1 MHVFAG
7 KQRDK
12 ETVVAQLPTSFFK
25 YWVLTS
31 IPDEEGGLYEAQ
43 PLGFPPNWPPRRGPQ
58 DFDFR
63 EDGKFSYITFAPNDG
78 RVELDGS
85 WELDVEPEYIHIEI
99 PDTDHAEAI
108 SLAGSGW
115 SGKSASFTLEI
126 VALDDERLGVRVLE
140 QQRREDIIVP
150 GDLG

>member
-1 MHVFAG
+1 
-7 KQRDK
+7 
-12 ETVVAQLPTSFFK
+12 VARSQGSLLK

-31 IPDEEGGLYEAQ
+31 IPDEEGGVPKAR
-43 PLGFPPNWPPRRGPQ
+43 PLGFPPNWEGLGRGPQ
-58 DFDFR
+58 GFDFR
-63 EDGKFSYITFAPNDG
+63 EDGKFSYITFAPDDG

-85 WELDVEPEYIHIEI
+85 WELEPEPEYIRIDI
-99 PDTDHAEAI
+99 PDTDNAEAI

-115 SGKSASFTLEI
+115 SGNSANFTLEI
-126 VALDDERLGVRVLE
+126 VAVDDEKLEVKVLE

>member
-1 MHVFAG
+1 VFAA
-7 KQRDK
+7 RRREK
-12 ETVVAQLPTSFFK
+12 EAVVDQLPTSFFK
-25 YWVLTS
+25 YWVLLS
-31 IPDEEGGLYEAQ
+31 IPDEDGGVYEAR

-63 EDGKFSYITFAPNDG
+63 EDGRFSYITFGPNDG

-85 WELDVEPEYIHIEI
+85 WELDGNSGHIHIEI
-99 PDTDHAEAI
+99 PDTDNAEAI

-115 SGKSASFTLEI
+115 SGNSANFTLEI
-126 VALDDERLGVRVLE
+126 VAVDDEKLEVKVLE